1 VTVGARPSEQRWD
14 QSDELDDE
22 LDEELVEL
30 DEELD
35 ELGELVDGVGVDAL
49 PAPVDEDAGVEE
61 PESERLS
68 VR

>member
-1 VTVGARPSEQRWD
+1 VG

-22 LDEELVEL
+22 LEDEVVAL

-35 ELGELVDGVGVDAL
+35 ELGELVDGVEDDEA

>member
-1 VTVGARPSEQRWD
+1 MG

-22 LDEELVEL
+22 LEDEVVVL

-35 ELGELVDGVGVDAL
+35 ELGELVDGVEDDEV